1 MHGLLT
7 APSRV
12 CVYATCYSVTR
23 VANPSI
29 LFSAATFFSLMLYKF
44 FTGEAFRFEL
54 SEATRNPLA
63 KWTEVRRFSPL
74 LYLLLRDGT
83 TYFAMYVLSS
93 FVLQCSTTDVDASFR
108 IFGG

>member
-1 MHGLLT
+1 MHGSST
-7 APSRV
+7 ALSRV
-12 CVYATCYSVTR
+12 CFYPIFSSDTQVVDTL
-23 VANPSI
+23 I

-83 TYFAMYVLSS
+83 SYFAMYVLSS
-93 FVLQCSTTDVDASFR
+93 FVLQCSTTDVDASCR

>member
-1 MHGLLT
+1 MGRQLL
-7 APSRV
+7 RRE
-12 CVYATCYSVTR
+12 CVLTLIVSSDTQ
-23 VANPSI
+23 VADTLV
-29 LFSAATFFSLMLYKF
+29 LFYVATFFSLMLYKF

-83 TYFAMYVLSS
+83 TYFAMYVLSF
-93 FVLQCSTTDVDASFR
+93 FVLRCSTTEAGASFR
-108 IFGG
+108 IFGE